1 MKSDKK
7 MKRRKET
14 RRNEIIGDIGDEEK
28 KIHGPLGG

>member
-28 KIHGPLGG
+28 KNTWALGG